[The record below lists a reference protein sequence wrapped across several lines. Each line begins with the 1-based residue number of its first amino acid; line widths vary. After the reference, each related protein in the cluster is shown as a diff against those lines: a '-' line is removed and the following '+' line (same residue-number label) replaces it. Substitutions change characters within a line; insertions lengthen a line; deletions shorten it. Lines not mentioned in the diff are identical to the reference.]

1 MWASRRS
8 RELSFFSQLLVEH
21 FGALAATRGRRRSRR
36 ELEPKNLASLSCR
49 CHPGPASHRPRQ
61 KRSAGDDCEH
71 GRNGRGVA
79 RGKTRSHLRR
89 LFRQG
94 HGFARP
100 ENQLDFYGRVEEFL
114 AKHLGGRAEPWK
126 KITGSTAELR

>member
-49 CHPGPASHRPRQ
+49 CHPGPASNRPGQ

-71 GRNGRGVA
+71 ERNGRGVA

-89 LFRQG
+89 LFRRRAW
-94 HGFARP
+94 FRP
-100 ENQLDFYGRVEEFL
+100 PRKPNRFLWTRGRIPRQASWRTRGIVEENQRFDG
-114 AKHLGGRAEPWK
+114 
-126 KITGSTAELR
+126 